1 MNVANHSTL
10 RRRLSVPSNLS
21 NQPLRR
27 IPPSNKRSRSSLD
40 LTATASSTH
49 QPQTTT
55 TQPILTGVVACLSGL
70 DTDLKDHIHNLITRL
85 GGQYVRD
92 FDPMYVTHLILDD
105 VKGSSK
111 YNYVQR
117 NLEKDWVR
125 DLRIVRSGWVNA
137 CEREGRRVGEERFRL
152 VDVDEVGEVSPVD
165 GGERGVL
172 DTKESGNDTT
182 NQDDNNHLALPKEIR
197 HASLDESCNWMLQ
210 QSFLRLLSS
219 QSVLL
224 VGFEPANITAEQG
237 EKEEITTSTFNVPAE
252 SIKNNNSKKNESMLI
267 VQQKLSK
274 LIRRAGGT
282 IYWEPNDC
290 ISMVVVS
297 DCCSEYQW
305 EDVRSFCQNHPRGPM
320 AVTAEWIL
328 STLYHQTIKS
338 PPFPSPPR
346 RERAI
351 PKAIANVSNPVKQQP
366 VETVAI
372 ASNIAA
378 KVVTNTKKA
387 KTTNPATFRGD
398 IFAIVQLKPP
408 TGTVDLDKEEM
419 ELTIT
424 SHGGLM
430 LTKRLFDAVR
440 IDLRSA
446 AKNRDATISNRKYY
460 VVSTGGY
467 SLDHTNFFP
476 LLADLTK
483 LGVKIVPVTPVW
495 VTACVQDD
503 NQYDAEEY
511 PLLFQPQPWPIR
523 LLNSPSAKVES
534 RFLVSLTGF
543 VDSSRYGIIWML
555 KAIGANYTDNL
566 TKRNT
571 HLICRDAEGAK
582 YCKACE
588 WGLNVVTV
596 EWLYHVMRY
605 GYEEGSEAGFA
616 VSKDKLLEVKPLIT
630 KSVHEDLVDTL
641 ERKGKDNNRGY
652 EVTHPKKLPGDTN
665 SRAVQADSTAS
676 NFDVKVEYRC
686 SGNTQKPH
694 TMNCDTT
701 PTKPDSIKSAYG
713 SSDKPPQAS
722 LKDTTERNKRL
733 HFALQSLETAGKNS
747 NHGKSSAMPPRSQR
761 RRTFSQHTTQSPSLL
776 TQDQSPQSD
785 GDNTQQE
792 TQFTFRVD
800 ADIGHFNNSKDDG
813 EDSDVPLSQMNDAED
828 NGESQVVWFAGRRG

>member
-1 MNVANHSTL
+1 MVRKLSCLIFVGIGSTWVCNCTSSQL
-10 RRRLSVPSNLS
+10 CELTKQLQRQHNLS
-21 NQPLRR
+21 R
-27 IPPSNKRSRSSLD
+27 
-40 LTATASSTH
+40 
-49 QPQTTT
+49 
-55 TQPILTGVVACLSGL
+55 
-70 DTDLKDHIHNLITRL
+70 
-85 GGQYVRD
+85 
-92 FDPMYVTHLILDD
+92 
-105 VKGSSK
+105 
-111 YNYVQR
+111 
-117 NLEKDWVR
+117 
-125 DLRIVRSGWVNA
+125 
-137 CEREGRRVGEERFRL
+137 
-152 VDVDEVGEVSPVD
+152 
-165 GGERGVL
+165 
-172 DTKESGNDTT
+172 
-182 NQDDNNHLALPKEIR
+182 
-197 HASLDESCNWMLQ
+197 
-210 QSFLRLLSS
+210 
-219 QSVLL
+219 
-224 VGFEPANITAEQG
+224 
-237 EKEEITTSTFNVPAE
+237 
-252 SIKNNNSKKNESMLI
+252 
-267 VQQKLSK
+267 
-274 LIRRAGGT
+274 
-282 IYWEPNDC
+282 
-290 ISMVVVS
+290 
-297 DCCSEYQW
+297 
-305 EDVRSFCQNHPRGPM
+305 EDVRLFCQNHPRGPM

-351 PKAIANVSNPVKQQP
+351 PKAIANVSNPLKQQP

-588 WGLNVVTV
+588 WGLNVVSV

-616 VSKDKLLEVKPLIT
+616 VSKEKLLEVKPLVT

-676 NFDVKVEYRC
+676 NFDVTVEYRC

-722 LKDTTERNKRL
+722 PKDTTERNKRL